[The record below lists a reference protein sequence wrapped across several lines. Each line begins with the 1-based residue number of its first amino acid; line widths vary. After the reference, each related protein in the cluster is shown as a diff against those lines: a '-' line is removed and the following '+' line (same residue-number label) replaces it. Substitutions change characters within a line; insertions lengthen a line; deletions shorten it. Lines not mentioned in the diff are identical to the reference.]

1 MEEVQSYNLE
11 PTPILM
17 AAGGAML
24 VGSLIAVIAWI
35 ILVVKGFNTNV
46 GWGLVVLLLSPL
58 GALIYGLVNWARGG
72 GAFLA
77 YLIANILVVA
87 GFVMVYSDP
96 QVKQMIEEAEAEAT
110 STSAQ
115 VELPGFRLGDRFERY
130 L

>member
-77 YLIANILVVA
+77 YLIANVLVVA

-115 VELPGFRLGDRFERY
+115 VELPSAGLSERLERY